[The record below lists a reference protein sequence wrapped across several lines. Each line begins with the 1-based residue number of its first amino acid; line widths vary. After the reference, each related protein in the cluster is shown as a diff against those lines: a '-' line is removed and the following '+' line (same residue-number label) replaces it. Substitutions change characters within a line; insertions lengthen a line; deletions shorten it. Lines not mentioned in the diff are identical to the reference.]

1 MEQNYVVSARK
12 YRPSTF
18 ESVVGQHAITHTLKT
33 AIANQHLAQA
43 YLFCG
48 PRGVGKTSCA
58 RIFAKTINC
67 EHPDANGDAC
77 NECESCRAFNEH
89 RSFNIVE
96 LDAASNNSVEDI
108 RSITEQVRI
117 PPQVGR
123 YRVFIIDEVHM
134 LSSAAFNAFLKTLEE
149 PPAYA
154 IFILATT
161 EKHKVI
167 PTILSRCQIYDFSR
181 ITVPDI
187 VEQLQFICRKESI
200 EAEPAALNVIAQK
213 ADGAMRDA
221 LSIFDQI
228 TAASNG
234 HITYEKA
241 IDNLNVLDYDYYF
254 KLDESFLTGNVPQ
267 ALLIYRDIRDH
278 GFDSKFFVNG
288 LAQHLRDL
296 MVASTPSTVSLL
308 EMNDDVAKLYTAE
321 AAKFTPRF
329 YYQAL
334 DLCNKCDLSFDT
346 SSNKQLLVE
355 LTLIK
360 LCQLLTPS
368 PTPSPDGNQPLK
380 QIKPQAASTTTAA
393 PAQTATAAT
402 HASAAAAPQA
412 QAAPQPAPAA
422 KPQPQPQATAPS
434 AAEPTTAYSG
444 HADDDIPTPPIP
456 DAPAPDISQQI
467 PISPLGLGR
476 RPKATSL
483 GRDDVH
489 LGSVGSSASS
499 MAAPQRPLAPQST
512 PQTQP
517 APTAMGGNANFTED
531 QLSDAWNEY
540 IIQNPT
546 KKIVINA
553 MRASHPQKVNDTPLY
568 EIFVENEL
576 QISHIEKEKADIL
589 QFLRKRLNNNAF
601 SFNVKITD
609 KAPAPHTWTQRE
621 IMADMIKKS
630 PDFAKM
636 VSDLKLR
643 LA

>member
-67 EHPDANGDAC
+67 EHHDANGDAC

-117 PPQVGR
+117 PPQVGH

-187 VEQLQFICRKESI
+187 VEQLQFICRKEGI

-267 ALLIYRDIRDH
+267 ALLTYRDIRDH

-380 QIKPQAASTTTAA
+380 QIKQQATATTTSA
-393 PAQTATAAT
+393 PAQTTTAAT

-412 QAAPQPAPAA
+412 QAAPQPTPAA
-422 KPQPQPQATAPS
+422 KPQPQATTPS
-434 AAEPTTAYSG
+434 TAEPTTTYS

-489 LGSVGSSASS
+489 LGSVGSSAPSPT
-499 MAAPQRPLAPQST
+499 APQRPLT
-512 PQTQP
+512 PQATPQ
-517 APTAMGGNANFTED
+517 AQAATAVMGSNASFTED

-553 MRASHPQKVNDTPLY
+553 MRASRPQKVNDTPLY

-576 QISHIEKEKADIL
+576 QISHIEKEKAGIL